1 MQVQQITIYQL
12 VDSRAIG
19 GIETHIFNLCQW
31 LVSNG
36 YRTQVLFL
44 KDYGTPHPLEPKLEQ
59 ANIEFKKLSGPVELY
74 RLLNREP
81 CLLSTHGYKAGL
93 VGRVCGQLCNI
104 PVVSTFHSGDLGK
117 GRVRV
122 YTWLDELTASLATQA
137 MCVSEEISERLSCP
151 SELIP
156 NFVATRGLSI
166 SKGKQIAFVGRLSHE
181 KGPDL
186 FAEVTEGLPP
196 CVQAHV
202 YGDGVLRHTLQQVA
216 SHLVFHGN
224 VSMEQHWHNI
234 GLLCITS
241 RHEGLP
247 LAALEA
253 MARGIPVVSFDIGA
267 LPKLI
272 SHGNNGWVINS
283 HDISAFQHAIQSW
296 LSTSSIDQHA
306 IASAAQALI
315 KRQYSSDMVCP
326 KIVDIYCNALQQA
339 PIYRIKPDKGAT

>member
-1 MQVQQITIYQL
+1 MQVQQITIFQL

-19 GIETHIFNLCQW
+19 GIETHILNLCLW

-36 YRTQVLFL
+36 YRTQILFL

-59 ANIEFKKLSGPVELY
+59 ANIEFHKLSGSLELY
-74 RLLNREP
+74 RLLKRQP

-93 VGRVCGQLCNI
+93 IGRACGQFCNV
-104 PVVSTFHSGDLGK
+104 PVVSTFHSGDLGN

-122 YTWLDELTASLATQA
+122 YTYLDELSASLSKQVI
-137 MCVSEEISERLSCP
+137 CVSEEIRERLSCP

-156 NFVATRGLSI
+156 NFVTTHGVTLST
-166 SKGKQIAFVGRLSHE
+166 GKQIAFVGRLSHE

-186 FAEVTEGLPP
+186 FAEVTELLPP
-196 CVQAHV
+196 GVHAHV
-202 YGDGVLRHTLQQVA
+202 YGDGSLRHALQQEA
-216 SHLVFHGN
+216 GHLVFHGN

-253 MARGIPVVSFDIGA
+253 MARGIPVVSFEVGA
-267 LPKLI
+267 LPQLI
-272 SHGNNGWVINS
+272 CHGNNGWLIDS
-283 HDISAFQHAIQSW
+283 GDITGFQHSIQTW
-296 LSTSSIDQHA
+296 LSMSSNDLHA
-306 IASAAQALI
+306 LASAAQALI
-315 KRQYSSDMVCP
+315 KRQYSCDIVCP
-326 KIVDIYCNALQQA
+326 KIVDIYCNALQQE